1 MGRLQDKVALV
12 TGASGGIGSAVAR
25 RMAAEGAHVA
35 VHYATAAEKAE
46 KVAGD
51 IRALGRKAFVSR
63 ADVSKLAE
71 VEGMVAGVVKNLGS
85 VDILVSNAGTSS
97 YKPFLECTPEEW
109 DHIVGTN
116 LYGFYNCT
124 RTVLP
129 HMVRRKWGRIIATGS
144 IAAEVAPVGEI
155 LFTLSAATKGGIMAM
170 IKPLATEFAP
180 HGITVNCV
188 SPGTT
193 RSGMAEREAPPEIV
207 KAIRDSLARIPL
219 GRFATPE
226 DIAHAMVFLASD
238 EGSYLTGQV
247 LSLNGGLFMR

>member
-1 MGRLQDKVALV
+1 MGRLQEKVALV

-25 RMAAEGAHVA
+25 MMAAEGAHVA
-35 VHYATAAEKAE
+35 VHYATAEEKAQ
-46 KVAGD
+46 KVAAD
-51 IRALGRKAFVSR
+51 VRALGRKAFVYR
-63 ADVSKLAE
+63 ADVSKLHE
-71 VEGMVAGVVKNLGS
+71 VEAMVAGVVRDLGS

-109 DHIVGTN
+109 NRSVGTN

-129 HMVRRKWGRIIATGS
+129 DMVRKQWGRIIATGS

-170 IKPLATEFAP
+170 IKPLATEFGP

-188 SPGTT
+188 APGTT
-193 RSGMAEREAPPEIV
+193 RSGMAEREAPSEIV
-207 KAIRDSLARIPL
+207 KAIMDSLRRIPL